1 MRRAKFTVALL
12 AVVACSVVV
21 GAQGSLSSQVLQL
34 LTRINAW
41 TATNTFLDLRI
52 APGIPSV
59 TTNRFY
65 TDGTTLYWN
74 AAPVT
79 GPGGTTVPHNLLST
93 THPDTLAAA
102 VTRGMLVVGNSTPA
116 WSGLTLGASGSVLRS
131 NGTDALWSTDGS
143 GLTALNTAAL
153 TGAAIPYA
161 KLSLTTSIVNG
172 DINAAAAIAYAKLA
186 LTASVVNADIASGA
200 AIVYSKLALGTSIL
214 NSDISASAAI
224 AYSKLALTGSI
235 VNADINS
242 AAAIAYSKLA
252 LTGSLVNTDIN
263 SAAAIAY
270 SKLALTGSIVTGDL
284 TPGTLLFDRWAS
296 NGCTNLQVPQNN
308 GSAWVC
314 KTLLSTDIS
323 GGVGSVTSVGLALPA
338 LFAVSGSPVTTTGTL
353 TATLATQAANQ
364 LWAGPSSGS
373 AAAPT
378 FRVLANADLPITG
391 VAAGTYPKVTVNTAG
406 VVTAS
411 ASQIALATDVSGT
424 LPYTNGGTGV
434 ILAGANTVLVGS
446 GSAWVPQTLPNC
458 VANILSY
465 TQSTSLF
472 ACTTFAH
479 NLLSAIHGDTVA
491 ASPVRGDLIVA
502 NATPAWTKLA
512 KGTAGQFLQ
521 MGSAA
526 TDPGWGNAVSGLTAT
541 TAGAGTLGSVAN
553 PFASLI
559 LGTAATN
566 NLTITPAAFAAGVV
580 ATIDDPGITTAKV
593 PLVKRGTIV
602 YTAGALTT
610 GTCSAAVTATVTGLA
625 TTSVVTASLN
635 AAPGT
640 QWQKGIYFLA
650 YPTTNTVNIVVC
662 NPTAGSITPDT
673 STFNFSVTVP

>member
-1 MRRAKFTVALL
+1 MIKRNVFW
-12 AVVACSVVV
+12 VACATLLLSVGLV
-21 GAQGSLSSQVLQL
+21 AQGSLSSQVLQL
-34 LTRINAW
+34 LTRANAW
-41 TATNTFLDLRI
+41 TATNTFLDLRVST
-52 APGIPSV
+52 GIPST

-65 TDGTTLYWN
+65 TDGITLYWN
-74 AAPVT
+74 GAAVT
-79 GPGGTTVPHNLLST
+79 GPGGATIPHNLLST
-93 THPDTLAAA
+93 AHPDTNATA
-102 VTRGMLVVGNSTPA
+102 VLRGMLVVGNSTPA
-116 WSGLTLGASGSVLRS
+116 WTGLTLGASGSVLRS
-131 NGTDALWSTDGS
+131 NGTDAVWSTDGS

-172 DINAAAAIAYAKLA
+172 DIGAAAAIAYSKLA

-200 AIVYSKLALGTSIL
+200 AIVYSKLSLGASIL
-214 NSDISASAAI
+214 NSDINAAAAI
-224 AYSKLALTGSI
+224 AYSKLALTNSI
-235 VNADINS
+235 VNADISSGAAIVYSKLSLTGGLVNTDINA

-252 LTGSLVNTDIN
+252 LTGSVVN
-263 SAAAIAY
+263 
-270 SKLALTGSIVTGDL
+270 GDL
-284 TPGTLLFDRWAS
+284 TNATLLFAKWAS
-296 NGCTNLQVPQNN
+296 NSCTNLQVPQYN
-308 GSAWVC
+308 GSSWVC

-323 GGVGSVTSVGLALPA
+323 GGVGTVASVGLSLPA
-338 LFAVSGSPVTTTGTL
+338 IFTVSNSPVTTTGTL
-353 TATLATQAANQ
+353 TATLATQTAN
-364 LWAGPSSGS
+364 LVWAGPASGA

-391 VAAGTYPKVTVNTAG
+391 VSAATYPKVTVNTAG
-406 VVTAS
+406 VVMAGSSTIDLTADV
-411 ASQIALATDVSGT
+411 ANALPRA
-424 LPYTNGGTGV
+424 NGGTGV
-434 ILAGANTVLVGS
+434 ILSGANTVLVGS
-446 GSAWVPQTLPNC
+446 GSAWVPQTLPDC
-458 VANILSY
+458 VAKILSY

-479 NLLSAIHGDTVA
+479 NLLSAIHGDTVT

-502 NATPAWTKLA
+502 NTTPAWTKLA

-566 NLTITPAAFAAGVV
+566 TLTVTPAAFAAGVV
-580 ATIDDPGITTAKV
+580 ATVDDPGITTAKV

-602 YTAGALTT
+602 YTAGSLTT

-625 TTSVVTASLN
+625 ATAVVTASLN

-640 QWQKGIYFLA
+640 QWQKGIYFLT